1 MPSTIL
7 GLDIGGANLK
17 AATPDKRAV
26 SVPFAL
32 WKQPDKLPAALADLV
47 ARFSDAEELAVTM
60 TGELCDCY
68 ETRREGVNAI
78 IKAVQSASG
87 DRRIRVW
94 STDGVFVDPET
105 AAREYLKV
113 ASANWHAL
121 AMFAGTF
128 APNRAAVLI
137 DIGSTTTDVIPI
149 LNGTPV
155 PKGKTDTER
164 LESRELI
171 YIGIRRTPIAAL
183 DIYMGCSATE
193 FFATTLDAYLH
204 LGLLPESP
212 SDTDTADGRPATRA
226 FAFDRLCRM
235 FCGDRETIASSR
247 IDELADIV
255 AGRHLGLIYQS
266 YIGAGW
272 RLQMELMRQSLPASL
287 GERPA
292 VIASGAGEFLLTS
305 VKRPDRVYFAD
316 REIVSLTKEL
326 GPQVSACAPAHAIAV
341 LMAENRTT
349 DIDR

>member
-47 ARFSDAEELAVTM
+47 ARFPDAEELAVTM

-68 ETRREGVNAI
+68 ETKREGVNSI
-78 IKAVQSASG
+78 LNAVEAAASVRSVG
-87 DRRIRVW
+87 VW
-94 STDGVFVDPET
+94 STDGEFVTVD
-105 AAREYLKV
+105 AARRNHLKV

-121 AMFAGTF
+121 ATFAGGF
-128 APNRAAVLI
+128 APDKAAVLI

-155 PKGKTDTER
+155 PQGRTDTER

-171 YIGIRRTPIAAL
+171 YIGTRRTPIAAL
-183 DIYMGCSATE
+183 NLMVDQAATE
-193 FFATTLDAYLH
+193 FFATTFDAYLH

-212 SDTDTADGRPATRA
+212 SDTDTADGRPSTRA

-235 FCGDRETIASSR
+235 FCGDRETIPSSR
-247 IDELADIV
+247 IDDLAEIV
-255 AGRHLGLIYQS
+255 AGRHLSLIYQS
-266 YIGAGW
+266 YILAGM
-272 RLQMELMRQSLPASL
+272 RLQFELMGQSLPASL
-287 GERPA
+287 GEMPA
-292 VIASGAGEFLLTS
+292 IIASGAGEFVLSLARQPERDLL
-305 VKRPDRVYFAD
+305 AI
-316 REIVSLTKEL
+316 RESISLTNEL
-326 GPQVSACAPAHAIAV
+326 GPQVSACAPAYAVAV
-341 LMAENRTT
+341 LASEQS
-349 DIDR
+349 